1 MTGKGSGRRK
11 EDINKIRNNWDSV
24 FGKKKKKQI
33 TEVTI
38 EFTMEGNPRIN
49 DMNNQVEKMLK
60 EDKIVYSTVTKYI
73 NAWTDYKNNTIARRS
88 ILFNAI
94 TNLISNSNNR
104 PQAISYD

>member
-1 MTGKGSGRRK
+1 MGKGSGRRK

-24 FGKKKKKQI
+24 FGKKKKKLI

-38 EFTMEGNPRIN
+38 EFTMDGNPRIN

-73 NAWTDYKNNTIARRS
+73 NAWTDYKNYTIARRS